1 MTEMTK
7 LTSKYQI
14 TIPAKIR
21 KSLHIQ
27 KGDYL
32 HLEVEKGMVIMR
44 PIPQSYTEYMAGLGK
59 SVWKKL
65 GGGEKYIRRE
75 RKSWNQKKTS

>member
-1 MTEMTK
+1 MTEMAK

-21 KSLHIQ
+21 KSLHIK

-32 HLEVEKGMVIMR
+32 HLEVENGMVIMR

-59 SVWKKL
+59 SAWKKL
-65 GGGEKYIRRE
+65 GGGEKYIKRE
-75 RKSWNQKKTS
+75 RKSWNQKKTG

>member
-1 MTEMTK
+1 MTEMAK

-14 TIPAKIR
+14 TIPAKVR
-21 KSLHIQ
+21 KSLHIK

-59 SVWKKL
+59 NVWKKL
-65 GGGEKYIRRE
+65 GGGEKYLKKE
-75 RKSWNQKKTS
+75 RKSWNQKKTG

>member
-1 MTEMTK
+1 MTERTK

-21 KSLHIQ
+21 KGLGI
-27 KGDYL
+27 KEGDYL
-32 HLEVEKGMVIMR
+32 HLEVENGMVIMR

-59 SVWKKL
+59 GVWKKL
-65 GGGEKYIRRE
+65 CGGEKYIRKE
-75 RKSWNQKKTS
+75 RKSWNQKKTR

>member
-21 KSLHIQ
+21 KSLHIR

-59 SVWKKL
+59 NAWKKL
-65 GGGEKYIRRE
+65 GGSEKYIRRE
-75 RKSWNQKKTS
+75 RKSWSQKKTI